1 MKIDRQDWIIF
12 AIVAIGAILA
22 VIGVSAG
29 WW

>member
-12 AIVAIGAILA
+12 AIVAISAILA